1 MPTTDVNADAKKPVE
16 REAAREVT
24 IANRQGIHARP
35 AALVVKTASAFRSEV
50 TLEKE
55 GQRVSAKS
63 IMGVLT
69 IEGYFGARVRVAAR
83 GPDAEQA
90 VAAVCELFERKF
102 YED

>member
-1 MPTTDVNADAKKPVE
+1 MSTIDAISDPRKPGAH
-16 REAAREVT
+16 EAVREVT
-24 IANRQGIHARP
+24 ITNRQGIHARP
-35 AALVVKTASAFRSEV
+35 AALLVKTASGFRSEV

-69 IEGYFGARVRVAAR
+69 IEGYCGATVRIQAR
-83 GPDAEQA
+83 GPDAEKA

-102 YED
+102 FED

>member
-1 MPTTDVNADAKKPVE
+1 MSTTENSAPAKKPAE
-16 REAAREVT
+16 SEAVREVT

-35 AALVVKTASAFRSEV
+35 AALLVKTASAYRSDI

-69 IEGYFGARVRVAAR
+69 IEGYYGAKVRVAAR
-83 GPDAEQA
+83 GPDAEKA